1 MIQSRPQY
9 SASQLLK
16 EALLT
21 AGGVVLASASSHNIH
36 FTDFASLAFAAV
48 LLSIIHTFIKPLL
61 LLISLPLIVLSMG
74 LGIWLINAAL
84 LLLVSQLIPGFHV
97 ASLSS
102 ALWGSLVISLF
113 CWLWKVWFGPKPS
126 PRSRVQV
133 RYRSQTKAAPTGQ
146 QPRPQQ
152 RRQSLNDDDVIDI

>member
-1 MIQSRPQY
+1 MIQSRLQY

-36 FTDFASLAFAAV
+36 FADFASLAFAAV

-74 LGIWLINAAL
+74 LGIWLINAGL

-113 CWLWKVWFGPKPS
+113 CGLWKFWFGPKPG
-126 PRSRVQV
+126 PRSHVQV
-133 RYRSQTKAAPTGQ
+133 RYRTQAKTAQTGQ
-146 QPRPQQ
+146 RPRPQQ

>member
-1 MIQSRPQY
+1 M
-9 SASQLLK
+9 LK
-16 EALLT
+16 EALVT

-36 FTDFASLAFAAV
+36 FTDVASLSFAAV

-74 LGIWLINAAL
+74 LGVWLVNAGL
-84 LLLVSQLIPGFHV
+84 LLLVSQLIPGFQV

-113 CWLWKVWFGPKPS
+113 CWLWKVCLGPKPG
-126 PRSRVQV
+126 PRSHVQV
-133 RYRSQTKAAPTGQ
+133 RYRTQAKTAQTGQ
-146 QPRPQQ
+146 RPRPQQ
-152 RRQSLNDDDVIDI
+152 RRQSLDDDDVIDI

>member
-1 MIQSRPQY
+1 MY
-9 SASQLLK
+9 SSSPHYQLSHLFK
-16 EALLT
+16 EALIT
-21 AGGVVLASASSHNIH
+21 AGGVVMASASSHSIH
-36 FTDFASLAFAAV
+36 FTDFISLAFAAG
-48 LLSIIHTFIKPLL
+48 LLSTIHTFIKPLL

-74 LGIWLINAAL
+74 LGIWLINAGL

-113 CWLWKVWFGPKPS
+113 CWLCKLWFKPNPR
-126 PRSRVQV
+126 PRSSVQI
-133 RYRSQTKAAPTGQ
+133 RYRTQARTAKTGQ
-146 QPRPQQ
+146 QPHPQQ

>member
-1 MIQSRPQY
+1 MIQPRPQY

-21 AGGVVLASASSHNIH
+21 AGGVFLASASSHNIH

-74 LGIWLINAAL
+74 LGIWLINAGL

-113 CWLWKVWFGPKPS
+113 CWLWKVWFGPKPG

-133 RYRSQTKAAPTGQ
+133 RYHTQTKASSTGQ
-146 QPRPQQ
+146 QHRPQQ